1 MLEQH
6 LNGNDAVLEIGSG
19 SVGLGKFY
27 KSPFVG
33 CDVVFA
39 IEPQPPMSAVVANAS
54 RLPFSDLSFD
64 AVIASDVLEH
74 VPPESRKKVIEE
86 SLRVARKL
94 AIFGFPSGTEAF
106 DCDRRLGDVYDR
118 RHLVRP
124 PWLDEHMCHGFPAK
138 ELFDEFGAD
147 WHLSSFGNE
156 SIGFHFWMMNREL
169 SPAWNFAF
177 RRLLALAPKI
187 TESVLRRLDREPYY
201 RRIVVLQP
209 KAALQT
215 TLPKPC

>member
-6 LNGNDAVLEIGSG
+6 LNGSDALLEIGSG

-27 KSPFVG
+27 KFPFVG

-39 IEPQPPMSAVVANAS
+39 IKPQPPMSPVVANAS
-54 RLPFSDLSFD
+54 RLPFNDQSFD

-74 VPPESRKKVIEE
+74 VPPEYRRTVIEE
-86 SLRVARKL
+86 SLRVTRKL

-106 DCDRRLGDVYDR
+106 DCDRRIGEVYDHH
-118 RHLVRP
+118 HLVRP
-124 PWLDEHMCHGFPAK
+124 AWLDEHISHGFPAK
-138 ELFDEFGAD
+138 ELFDPFGAD

-156 SIGFHFWMMNREL
+156 SVGFHFWMMNREL

-187 TESVLRRLDREPYY
+187 TENALKRLDREPYY

-215 TLPKPC
+215 RQPESC